1 MAGEWGLA
9 YKMLKDAG
17 AVPPWSQADKE
28 AHEQIAPIEA
38 LLAWVRLAPP
48 SSRTRLGTETAAM
61 VAAADDAIE
70 RLNAEAPTDRQHR
83 TRVDLDA
90 VLRRL
95 DDALR
100 DG

>member
-1 MAGEWGLA
+1 M
-9 YKMLKDAG
+9 
-17 AVPPWSQADKE
+17 
-28 AHEQIAPIEA
+28 
-38 LLAWVRLAPP
+38 
-48 SSRTRLGTETAAM
+48 ETAAM
-61 VAAADDAIE
+61 VAAAYDAIE